1 MVQCSFGADKKGVLR
16 LFFHH
21 HCRMNKNL
29 MTPELIPV
37 FAENEIKSKVA
48 DLGQRIS
55 TDYQGRELVVIG
67 VLKGAVVFFSDL
79 IRKLTI
85 PVTIDFI
92 GVSSYGA
99 GTFSSG
105 KIRLT
110 KDISLDLKQKHVLI
124 VEDIVD
130 TGLTLSF
137 LVDYLQ
143 SFGPES
149 VRICAFIDK
158 AERREVEI
166 QVDYSC
172 YKVREGFLVGYGL
185 DFKEKYRELPEIYH
199 LKI

>member
-1 MVQCSFGADKKGVLR
+1 
-16 LFFHH
+16 
-21 HCRMNKNL
+21 

-37 FAENEIKSKVA
+37 LTENEIKLKVA
-48 DLGQRIS
+48 DVGQRIS
-55 TDYQGRELVVIG
+55 NDYQGRELVVIG
-67 VLKGAVVFFSDL
+67 VLKGAFVFLSDL

-85 PVTIDFI
+85 PVTVDFI

-99 GTFSSG
+99 ETFSSG

-110 KDISLDLKQKHVLI
+110 KDVSVDLKEKHVLI

-143 SFGPES
+143 SFRPGS
-149 VRICAFIDK
+149 VKICAFIDK
-158 AERREVEI
+158 AERREVEVH
-166 QVDYSC
+166 VDYCC
-172 YKVREGFLVGYGL
+172 YQVREGFLVGYGL

-199 LKI
+199 LKF